1 MAEFFS
7 PSGDSSDVAVPP
19 PNLASVFVPG
29 IDNPTMADGLGIVIP
44 WGSGGTV
51 RKYGDYGPSSAGLE
65 SDTLLRGLSSG
76 GFGEGVSY
84 NFEGLLGPQGIPGP
98 AGKDGITTVVG
109 WDNSNFLTALPE
121 NLDQINDLG
130 TAADKLLY
138 TSAYTA
144 HYKFVWEQTS
154 IAAIK
159 SWNDSDINTDASFFI
174 IAADAGIYVST
185 NVSEIQYSEKNNT
198 IENIILAEDVLIN
211 DVLLVERDGTNIS
224 FFVRLTS
231 TKKLRDNYNIFVY
244 LYPYIKG

>member
-76 GFGEGVSY
+76 GFGEGASY
-84 NFEGLLGPQGIPGP
+84 NFEGLLGPQGIQGP
-98 AGKDGITTVVG
+98 AGKDGITTIIG
-109 WDNSNFLTALPE
+109 TGNSNFLTALPE

-138 TSAYTA
+138 TSAYTTFTPWILLDISPA
-144 HYKFVWEQTS
+144 EDG
-154 IAAIK
+154 
-159 SWNDSDINTDASFFI
+159 WNDSDIDETASLIVIAADSGIYLSSDKGANWSSETPGDESAYSNICCASAGGI
-174 IAADAGIYVST
+174 IAALGDDSKSTDMIWVSSDSGA
-185 NVSEIQYSEKNNT
+185 NWEQKEIT
-198 IENIILAEDVLIN
+198 V
-211 DVLLVERDGTNIS
+211 
-224 FFVRLTS
+224 
-231 TKKLRDNYNIFVY
+231 
-244 LYPYIKG
+244 